1 MAGCLTVELSC
12 HTAKPCVECSSDPSN
27 SKLRHRRPQAGPVL
41 VPDSGPEINMDYR
54 TIKKSTVLI
63 GLTALFFIVW
73 GMPTAEAFIW
83 PKIVGSADYQISTLE
98 GEFSKTSSRSPSVD
112 PKKGPP
118 GSLFTVRGAW
128 FRSFDIVESIK
139 LGGIEVLGNQV
150 INTDSNGEFVAKGL
164 VIPGLDPGFYSLIIT
179 VGNGRHKTTTSSS
192 FEVLPAARSGARGAL
207 TSVGFAP
214 LIEAENLERAFFF
227 QNTSKDWLFFDPRE
241 SFANKNT
248 LLDVR
253 EGEVYWLQVKRTQ
266 TVTLNGTERTLSCI
280 LEKQEAINCW
290 NVLVW

>member
-1 MAGCLTVELSC
+1 
-12 HTAKPCVECSSDPSN
+12 
-27 SKLRHRRPQAGPVL
+27 
-41 VPDSGPEINMDYR
+41 
-54 TIKKSTVLI
+54 
-63 GLTALFFIVW
+63 
-73 GMPTAEAFIW
+73 
-83 PKIVGSADYQISTLE
+83 
-98 GEFSKTSSRSPSVD
+98 
-112 PKKGPP
+112 
-118 GSLFTVRGAW
+118 
-128 FRSFDIVESIK
+128 VESIE

-150 INTDSNGEFVAKGL
+150 IHIDSNGDFVAKGL

-266 TVTLNGTERTLSCI
+266 TVTLNGTEVTLSCV